1 MMSAGVDSLRKTLL
15 VKKKT
20 WSAGNPSK
28 ILSILKVTNGTRVP
42 AKRVIGEEKKVIE
55 EMVKVIPLEGK
66 VKVTRGMVKVIKLK
80 VERVDSLRSPRP
92 RRVRRMVK
100 DVVETAKEKEEEE
113 TVKVKDQT
121 VKIKTGIASKPL
133 AKKTLTN
140 YPAKKMM
147 RPAGKLSSR
156 RTLLVKKVM
165 KNAGNPS

>member
-113 TVKVKDQT
+113 KVNLKDQT